1 MDTGGPPEFG
11 VCAAVDM
18 LYLAT
23 GGARPTAV
31 LASRCRLRAR
41 DGPNAPRWYPGCRP
55 TGRVSSPARTPGAV
69 GGRSGLGL
77 LVVDGYADLDPS
89 GRPGLGAHTARP
101 AERRSCR
108 RCPRCPGRR
117 PQRQARGTY
126 RSGSRPRLP
135 RWARRAGRRHSY
147 GTTRC
152 TRRGA
157 YPGDRPGHTRCW
169 CQRRSRSQQATGR
182 SPPRAAHRLARTR
195 RSSRCHRSRRT
206 PARGE
211 IPGGPEARRRVAQAA
226 RERAKTAPRRTRRQA
241 AATAP
246 WLSHVQLTGSVG
258 YR

>member
-1 MDTGGPPEFG
+1 M
-11 VCAAVDM
+11 
-18 LYLAT
+18 
-23 GGARPTAV
+23 RPWQ
-31 LASRCRLRAR
+31 SRA
-41 DGPNAPRWYPGCRP
+41 
-55 TGRVSSPARTPGAV
+55 ARTP
-69 GGRSGLGL
+69 RSQKRR
-77 LVVDGYADLDPS
+77 S
-89 GRPGLGAHTARP
+89 RPGAGRRSVVRVRPCGEDLNRPARP

-117 PQRQARGTY
+117 PLRQARGTY

-147 GTTRC
+147 GTTPC

-157 YPGDRPGHTRCW
+157 HPGDRPGHTRCW

-211 IPGGPEARRRVAQAA
+211 IPGGLEARRRVAQAA
-226 RERAKTAPRRTRRQA
+226 RERAKTAPRRGRRQA

-246 WLSHVQLTGSVG
+246 WLSHVQFTRVGRISLKPTRRRLGAPETGGPRRSG
-258 YR
+258 SG